1 MIKNANG
8 QIKDLK
14 DNTAV
19 RAVHFWIGSKCD
31 STASGAAALRA
42 AELDSQVSA
51 MILMREA
58 QGRESPRFLAYF
70 RQRLVIENLHFES
83 PACSLHRVSGVA
95 VPILTELERV
105 HWEHFSCRDVIL
117 VDIRA
122 KCVAEN
128 FYTSSE

>member
-1 MIKNANG
+1 MV
-8 QIKDLK
+8 
-14 DNTAV
+14 V
-19 RAVHFWIGSKCD
+19 RAIHFWIGANCD

-70 RQRLVIENLHFES
+70 RHSLIVENLHFDPPS
-83 PACSLHRVSGVA
+83 CTLHRVSGIA

-117 VDIRA
+117 VDIRT
-122 KCVAEN
+122 KYVDIG
-128 FYTSSE
+128 SS

>member
-1 MIKNANG
+1 
-8 QIKDLK
+8 LK

-83 PACSLHRVSGVA
+83 PVCSLHRVSGVA
-95 VPILTELERV
+95 VPILTELEKVR
-105 HWEHFSCRDVIL
+105 WEHFSCRDVIL

-122 KCVAEN
+122 KCVIEN
-128 FYTSSE
+128 FTHSE